1 MSAYIVARV
10 NVTDPE
16 KYKNYIAL
24 SPAAIAAA
32 GGRFI
37 ARGGD
42 VITLEGEEET
52 NRIVIVEFDS
62 MKQAEE
68 FYHSELYQKAKLERE
83 GAATGQF
90 IIVDGL

>member
-24 SPAAIAAA
+24 SPGAIAAA

-52 NRIVIVEFDS
+52 NRVVIVEFES
-62 MKQAEE
+62 MKKAEE
-68 FYHSELYQKAKLERE
+68 FYHSELYQKAKLERQ